1 MNSTL
6 IKGLVCL
13 AVPAAILTVPVPQ
26 GLSADA
32 WQLFAFYIGAIA
44 GLVLRPLPEPVVL
57 LAAMAAVSVFFKKTG
72 VALAGFAS
80 PTAWLV
86 FSAFLVGQ
94 CFVETGLGRRI
105 AYYLIGKMGRTPLRL
120 GYVAAITDAV
130 LSPATPSNTARTAGL
145 VFPIFQSVV
154 VTLGSHPGETARKIG
169 AYMMLMLYQVSLVTS
184 CFFITA
190 NANHALTLSFA
201 KNVMNVE
208 ITWMQWAMAMVPP
221 GLLFLAVVPWL
232 MYKLYPPTMT
242 AIDNQEISAR
252 GLDEIGPMTAR
263 EKKLATLFI
272 LAILGWA
279 TGSITRIDTTAVAI
293 AFMTSCLLTGV
304 VSWNALLKSQGAWS
318 TFIWYAGIISF
329 ADGLARAKFF
339 DWLGKKI
346 GATANF
352 AGMDAMTVLMGI
364 LVISVAVRYFF
375 ASSAAYVSSFMP
387 VLMTFGLAAKLSPVL
402 LTFVLAASSMLG
414 SLLTHYGNGAGPV
427 LFGAGYVDQ
436 ATWWKNGHIMA
447 VLGLSAYLLIGLP
460 LWKMMGIW

>member
-1 MNSTL
+1 MSNTL

-13 AVPAAILTVPVPQ
+13 YIPVAILLYPVPA
-26 GLSADA
+26 GLSPEA

-44 GLVLRPLPEPVVL
+44 GLVLRPMPEPVVL
-57 LAAMAAVSVFFKKTG
+57 LAAMAGISVFFKKTTI
-72 VALAGFAS
+72 ALAGFAS

-105 AYYLIGKMGRTPLRL
+105 AYFLIGKMGRTPLSL

-154 VTLGSHPGETARKIG
+154 ITLDSKPGESARRIG
-169 AYMMLMLYQVSLVTS
+169 SYIMLMLYQASLVTS

-201 KNVMNVE
+201 KSVMKTE
-208 ITWMQWAMAMVPP
+208 ITWMQWAVAMVPP
-221 GLLFLAVVPWL
+221 GLILLAVVPWL
-232 MYKLYPPTMT
+232 VYKLYPPTLT
-242 AIDNQEISAR
+242 EINNKEIAAE
-252 GLDEIGPMTAR
+252 GLKEIGPMTVK
-263 EKKLATLFI
+263 EKTLAALFV

-279 TGSITRIDTTAVAI
+279 TGSITKIDTTAVAI
-293 AFMTSCLLTGV
+293 TFMTSCLLTGV

-339 DWLGKKI
+339 DWLGKQI
-346 GATANF
+346 GASMNF
-352 AGMDAMTVLMGI
+352 AGMDSLMVLLGI
-364 LVISVAVRYFF
+364 LAISVVVRYFF

-387 VLMTFGLAAKLSPVL
+387 VLMTFGLAANLSPVM
-402 LTFVLAASSMLG
+402 LTFILAASSMLA

-436 ATWWKNGHIMA
+436 ATWWKNGHIIA
-447 VLGLSAYLLIGLP
+447 VFGLAVYLLIGLP
-460 LWKMMGIW
+460 LWKVMGIW